1 MPKQNL
7 IFLKQDAEG
16 MCKVANNDI
25 QFETFGSNIHELFT
39 NSFFLADGLMG
50 EFARTRIAELI
61 QELNSAE
68 RISRQEY
75 ENNYKNRIEIVGEPF
90 IRAKL
95 YEIVANK
102 SDENVIENIIE
113 QRNSE
118 IENLRKIKTK
128 KQNDKNRKS

>member
-1 MPKQNL
+1 
-7 IFLKQDAEG
+7 
-16 MCKVANNDI
+16 
-25 QFETFGSNIHELFT
+25 
-39 NSFFLADGLMG
+39 MG

-68 RISRQEY
+68 RISREEY